1 MQNNKPYNVKLD
13 VEKAK
18 ALCYSALYPRAP
30 EDILGKI
37 MSGKRKQFSPFL
49 NYINLAKKAAESK
62 QQIGASFTVVNRD
75 IDYKLSC
82 WLNVKIISKL
92 INGKVVSDTE
102 FIEKALEFGMPVEDI
117 IIEKVSADGK
127 DVNTS
132 FSGPSD
138 VFVNKEDGTI
148 FVADTNNGRIVKLDK
163 DWNLLLT
170 FVEPDDPT
178 YEKGKVF
185 YPTKVVADSKGRAYV
200 LAKNV
205 NKGFI
210 KYEYDGSFQGF
221 FGASDVKFNWTDY
234 LWKKFATRAQ
244 RDQMESFVP
253 TEYSNAFMDHEGF
266 IYAVT
271 KTFEQWDLRSD
282 VAKPIR
288 RLNALGNDILVKN
301 GEVPPIGDLQWG
313 NAGGVK
319 EPAHF
324 TDITVLENDIYI
336 AVDESRGRIFGYN
349 NQGLLLFAFGN
360 RGNIDGYFRSPSSIE
375 HIGKDLFVLDSQN
388 ASITVFTP
396 TSYGELIYKAT
407 ELYACGEYDA
417 SAEVWGEV
425 LKQNGNYDLAYIGLG
440 KSCFRQEK
448 YGEAMEYFKLK
459 RDKRNYSKAFQYY
472 RKEWIEDNIWWVL
485 IIVAVLIVIPFIV
498 KFVKAFK
505 QELRSL

>member
-1 MQNNKPYNVKLD
+1 MNRRKILITIASLFTLCAGLFAKADTYIYDYWGEMERSPDVYRVSHVLYADDLKLD
-13 VEKAK
+13 TPLRTPSSLFCIGNTV
-18 ALCYSALYPRAP
+18 Y
-30 EDILGKI
+30 
-37 MSGKRKQFSPFL
+37 
-49 NYINLAKKAAESK
+49 LADTDNNRIVVLEYTDSK
-62 QQIGASFTVVNRD
+62 VLV
-75 IDYKLSC
+75 L
-82 WLNVKIISKL
+82 
-92 INGKVVSDTE
+92 
-102 FIEKALEFGMPVEDI
+102 
-117 IIEKVSADGK
+117 K
-127 DVNTS
+127 DVRTGFNAEGTDINTS

-163 DWNLLLT
+163 DWNHLLT

-210 KYEYDGSFQGF
+210 KYEYDGTFQGF

-324 TDITVLENDIYI
+324 TDITVLEDDIYI

-375 HIGKDLFVLDSQN
+375 HLGKDLFVLDSQN

-472 RKEWIEDNIWWVL
+472 RKEWIEANIWWVL

-498 KFVKAFK
+498 KCVKAFK